1 MSLFFAIVIERNS
14 YGFTEEHRYGLPTK
28 TLGASIKKVLKKRN
42 GYVKDEHN
50 VVHAAV
56 TDGVVKR
63 NLTHL
68 MQS

>member
-1 MSLFFAIVIERNS
+1 MSLYFAMVVETNS
-14 YGFTEEHRYGLPTK
+14 YGFKEEHRYGTPTK
-28 TLGASIKKVLKKRN
+28 DLSACIKKVLKKRN

-56 TDGVVKR
+56 TNGVVKR
-63 NLTHL
+63 NLAHF